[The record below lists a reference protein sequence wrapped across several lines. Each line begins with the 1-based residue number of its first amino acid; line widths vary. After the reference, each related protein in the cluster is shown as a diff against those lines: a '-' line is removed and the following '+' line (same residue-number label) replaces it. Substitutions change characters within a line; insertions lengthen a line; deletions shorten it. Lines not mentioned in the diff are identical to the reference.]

1 MDFRRIETSD
11 YYKDYLLLLEQ
22 LTIVEKEKINY
33 EQFKNFVESLSNN
46 HIIIIVIED
55 NNKTIGAGTLL
66 IENKI
71 IHNMG
76 SVGHIEGL
84 IIHNNYRKLGLGKKI
99 IDELVN
105 ISIKANCY
113 KTILDCSEKNS
124 NFYEKLGFSKK
135 EIQMVKYL

>member
-1 MDFRRIETSD
+1 MYFRHIESSD

-33 EQFKNFVESLSNN
+33 EQFKIFVNSLSNN
-46 HIIIIVIED
+46 HIIIVIED
-55 NNKTIGAGTLL
+55 NNKIIGTGTLL
-66 IENKI
+66 IENKV

-76 SVGHIEGL
+76 SVGHIEDI
-84 IIHNNYRKLGLGKKI
+84 IIHNNYRKQGLGKKL
-99 IDELVN
+99 IDELIK

-124 NFYEKLGFSKK
+124 NFYEKSGFTKK

>member
-1 MDFRRIETSD
+1 MNVRPIQCND
-11 YYKDYLLLLEQ
+11 YYKNYLSLIEQ

-33 EQFKNFVESLSNN
+33 EQFKIFVESLSNN
-46 HIIIIVIED
+46 HIIIVIED
-55 NNKTIGAGTLL
+55 NNKIIGSGTLL
-66 IENKI
+66 IENKV

-76 SVGHIEGL
+76 SVGHIEDI

-124 NFYEKLGFSKK
+124 NFYEKSGFTKK